1 MEKPDTARKRTA
13 IRRSFSDKNAPFNVA
28 NLLELI
34 NISSAVYGTSYKPDL
49 IIKRKAREMTKMLGH
64 PKIDYALVSQHAS
77 DILIAAKKALNAK
90 NKKK

>member
-1 MEKPDTARKRTA
+1 MEKPDTSRKRTA
-13 IRRSFSDKNAPFNVA
+13 VRRSFSAKNASVNTA

-34 NISSAVYGTSYKPDL
+34 NISSAVYGVSYKPDL
-49 IIKRKAREMTKMLGH
+49 IIKRKARNLARLLNKPEM
-64 PKIDYALVSQHAS
+64 DYALISQHAS